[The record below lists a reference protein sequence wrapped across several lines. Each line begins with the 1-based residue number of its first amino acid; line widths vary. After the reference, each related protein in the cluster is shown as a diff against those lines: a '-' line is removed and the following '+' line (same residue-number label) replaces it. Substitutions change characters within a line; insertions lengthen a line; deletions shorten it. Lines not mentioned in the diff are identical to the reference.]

1 LHRAFETL
9 NRCSEAL
16 IRAVDEQML
25 LQELCDIAVEVGGFR
40 MAWVGLTRDDDAKSI
55 VPQAHAGVDADYL
68 SEVEVT
74 WNEDD
79 PRGKGPA
86 GQAVRTAKTV
96 VVADLQ
102 QHHGFLSKEA
112 ADRRGFRSV
121 VCLPL
126 VDRGRTFGL
135 FALYGAEERELP
147 PEELAVLSRLAEN
160 GAYGVMALRAR
171 LQQQA
176 VSAKLKEQ
184 ASLLDLARD
193 AIVVRRVDGTVT
205 YWNQA
210 AERLYGWSAAE
221 MVGQPGRIVFEESQA
236 FDAAMGAL
244 LEHGEWAGEFH
255 QHTRDGKSIWVDARW
270 TLLRDE
276 AGQPASVLVI
286 NTDITER
293 RRLEQQFLRAQRM
306 ESIGTLAGGIAH
318 DLNNVLTPIMMAVD
332 LLKAGESNPEKLE
345 LLELLEANTARG
357 ADMVRQVLMFA
368 RGVDGRRIRVDLAD
382 VLSTAAKIADET
394 FLKTIEVRASLGE
407 GLWPVLGDPTQIHQ
421 VVMNLLVNAR
431 DAMPNGGRLTI
442 TARNTEVDA
451 AYAALT
457 PDATAGPFVQIAVED
472 TGHGMPPEIVE
483 KIFEPFFTTKEPGR
497 GTGLGL
503 STSAAIIRSHGGF
516 IRVYSEPGRG
526 TTFRVHLP
534 AASGDP
540 IADAM
545 SDAESLP
552 RGQNELILV
561 IDDEASVRHVTSET
575 LRAFGYRVV
584 TAADGADGVAAYAQR
599 QEEVAAVIVDMMM
612 PVMDGA
618 ATIRV
623 LQRMNP
629 AVRCLAASGLP
640 NNAQLA
646 RLSAESPVAF
656 LSKPYTARHLLVGL
670 DELLRRG

>member
-1 LHRAFETL
+1 
-9 NRCSEAL
+9 
-16 IRAVDEQML
+16 
-25 LQELCDIAVEVGGFR
+25 
-40 MAWVGLTRDDDAKSI
+40 
-55 VPQAHAGVDADYL
+55 
-68 SEVEVT
+68 
-74 WNEDD
+74 
-79 PRGKGPA
+79 
-86 GQAVRTAKTV
+86 
-96 VVADLQ
+96 
-102 QHHGFLSKEA
+102 
-112 ADRRGFRSV
+112 
-121 VCLPL
+121 
-126 VDRGRTFGL
+126 
-135 FALYGAEERELP
+135 
-147 PEELAVLSRLAEN
+147 
-160 GAYGVMALRAR
+160 MALRAR
-171 LQQQA
+171 LHQQA
-176 VSAKLKEQ
+176 VSAKLREQ

-193 AIVVRRVDGTVT
+193 AIIVRRVDGIVT

-210 AERLYGWSAAE
+210 AERLYGWTSAE
-221 MVGQPGRIVFEESQA
+221 MVGQPGRAIFAESRE
-236 FDAAMGAL
+236 FDDAMRTL
-244 LEHGEWAGEFH
+244 LDRGEWTGEFH

-270 TLLRDE
+270 TLLRGDGG
-276 AGQPASVLVI
+276 APASVLVI

-332 LLKAGESNPEKLE
+332 LLKSGESNPEKIE
-345 LLELLEANTARG
+345 LLELLEANTTRG
-357 ADMVRQVLMFA
+357 ADMVRQVLTFA
-368 RGVDGRRIRVDLAD
+368 RGVDGRRIRVDLAE
-382 VLSTAAKIADET
+382 VLGTAAKIADET
-394 FLKTIEVRASLGE
+394 FLKSVEVRTALDE
-407 GLWPVLGDPTQIHQ
+407 GLWTVVGDPTQIHQ

-442 TARNTEVDA
+442 TARNTQIDD

-457 PDATAGPFVQIAVED
+457 ADATAGAFVEIAIED
-472 TGHGMPPEIVE
+472 TGHGMPPDVAER
-483 KIFEPFFTTKEPGR
+483 IFEPFFTTKESGK

-526 TTFRVHLP
+526 TTFRVNLP
-534 AASGDP
+534 AAAGD
-540 IADAM
+540 ADVEAM

-561 IDDEASVRHVTSET
+561 IDDEASVRHVTGET

-584 TAADGADGVAAYAQR
+584 TAADGADGVATYAQR

-629 AVRCLAASGLP
+629 AVRCLAASGLA
-640 NNAQLA
+640 NNAQMA
-646 RLSAESPVAF
+646 RLAADGPVAF
-656 LSKPYTARHLLVGL
+656 LAKPYTARHLLVGL